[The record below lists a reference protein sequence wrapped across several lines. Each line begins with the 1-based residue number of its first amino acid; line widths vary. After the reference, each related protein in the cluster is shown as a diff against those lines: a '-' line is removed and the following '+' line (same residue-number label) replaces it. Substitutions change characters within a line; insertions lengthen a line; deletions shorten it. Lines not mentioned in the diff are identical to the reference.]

1 VTTGPGSAGCLY
13 VVATPIGNL
22 GDLSVRALEVLRS
35 VTLVA
40 AEDTRRTGAMLRHFG
55 VDTPLVSLHEHNER
69 QRVGELTV
77 RLQRG
82 ESIALVTDAGTPL
95 LSDPGYLLVSE
106 AARRGIATVPVPGP
120 SALTAA
126 LSIAALP
133 VDRFVF
139 EGFLPAKPAA
149 RRNRL
154 EPLRHEGR
162 TLVFYEAPHR
172 LARTLEDL
180 VHVLGEDRPAV
191 VARELTKSFET
202 VYRDSLAA
210 LARRAVEDPDMR
222 RGELVIVVAG
232 APQGAGVSAPVEAQ
246 TVLRSLLDELP
257 PSQAARITARL
268 TGVNRSQLY
277 ALALEL
283 GKRGPV
289 GGRG

>member
-1 VTTGPGSAGCLY
+1 VTTGPNSGGCLY

-40 AEDTRRTGAMLRHFG
+40 AEDTRRTGTMLRHFG
-55 VDTPLVSLHEHNER
+55 LDTPLVSLHEHNER
-69 QRVGELTV
+69 QRVGELMT
-77 RLQRG
+77 RLQGG
-82 ESIALVTDAGTPL
+82 ETIALVTDAGTPL

-106 AARRGIATVPVPGP
+106 AARRGIAIVPVPGP

-149 RRNRL
+149 RRSRL
-154 EPLRHEGR
+154 EALRHEAR

-172 LARTLEDL
+172 LPQTLEAL
-180 VHVLGEDRPAV
+180 AQILGEARPAV

-202 VYRDSLAA
+202 IYRDSLAG

-222 RGELVIVVAG
+222 RGEIVIVVDGAAPRAG
-232 APQGAGVSAPVEAQ
+232 MSAPLEAE
-246 TVLRSLLDELP
+246 SLLRTLLEELP

-268 TGVNRSQLY
+268 TGVNRSELY

-283 GKRGPV
+283 GERRPVRGQ
-289 GGRG
+289 G